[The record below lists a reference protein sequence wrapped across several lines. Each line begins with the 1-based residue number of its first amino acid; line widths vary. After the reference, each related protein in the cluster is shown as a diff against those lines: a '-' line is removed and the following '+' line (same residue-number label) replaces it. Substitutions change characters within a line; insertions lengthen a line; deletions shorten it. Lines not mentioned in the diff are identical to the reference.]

1 MRTAEWVGNVV
12 SIIFFIV
19 LAVASWGLSE
29 VLQRGRS
36 NETGALAT
44 GPNAVIDGA
53 RILRSDALGR
63 PHYRIEAARI
73 THSDTDDRSVFIQP
87 FMVSL
92 APNKPATTVKANS
105 ASATRNQNQIDLSG
119 DVLITRPAFADQPA
133 AKIATPRATL
143 LIKEE
148 RATTDAPVFVQR
160 GNATLQGVGMTFDQK
175 TQRIDITS
183 ESRMVMPREKNR

>member
-1 MRTAEWVGNVV
+1 MRTAEWVGHVI
-12 SIIFFIV
+12 SIAFFAI

-29 VLQRGRS
+29 VLQRGKI
-36 NETGALAT
+36 NENGGPAS
-44 GPNAVIDGA
+44 GPNAVIDNA
-53 RILRSDALGR
+53 RIVRSDALGR

-73 THSDTDDRSVFIQP
+73 THSDRDDRSVFIQP

-92 APNKPATTVKANS
+92 APNKPATSVRANT

-133 AKIATPRATL
+133 AKITTPRATL

-160 GNATLQGVGMTFDQK
+160 GGATLQGVGMTFDQK

-183 ESRMVMPREKNR
+183 ESRMVVPREKNR